1 MTTTAATDSDG
12 GGGGIRAVS
21 RAWRVLRAFT
31 PDRMSLSLADM
42 VRETGLPRTT
52 VLRLVETLAAE
63 GLLEVGAD
71 GRIRVG
77 TALISFAAF
86 ADAAWTVPAA
96 SLARMRALA
105 AETGETVSL
114 YVREGH
120 RRVVVGQAPS
130 PNTLRHA
137 VQQGDELPMNLGS
150 AAYML
155 LSLEPP
161 AERDALVTAIVTESG
176 GDPQALREGI
186 TRAADQGWSVSHGQ
200 REAGNSGL
208 AVPVPHAGSRRP
220 ARTVVLALGG
230 PTVRFTDDKIP
241 EFVHAIHRCA
251 EDIARIGLPPALY

>member
-1 MTTTAATDSDG
+1 MTSTAATDG
-12 GGGGIRAVS
+12 GEGTGGIRAVS

-31 PDRMSLSLADM
+31 PDRMSLSLAEI

-52 VLRLVETLAAE
+52 VLRLVDTLAAE
-63 GLLEVGAD
+63 GLLEAGAD
-71 GRIRVG
+71 GQIRVG
-77 TALISFAAF
+77 TALIAFAAF
-86 ADAAWTVPAA
+86 ADAAWTVPEA

-120 RRVVVGQAPS
+120 QRVVVGQAPS

-137 VQQGDELPMNLGS
+137 VQQGDQLPMNVGS
-150 AAYML
+150 AAYVL

-161 AERDALVTAIVTESG
+161 AEREALVTGIVAESG
-176 GDPQALREGI
+176 GDPQALRDGI
-186 TRAADQGWSVSHGQ
+186 AHAAEAGWSVSHGQ

-208 AVPVPHAGSRRP
+208 AVPVPHTGDRRP

-241 EFVHAIHRCA
+241 EFVHAVRRCA